1 MPLDP
6 SIIGSFR
13 PPEVMSPVNAM
24 AQMYQLRTLQGES
37 EKNQLAMEKSRRD
50 MEREQTV
57 NRLMSAAGGNEQ
69 DFLRG
74 LERSNLGSM
83 VPDYKEK
90 FAKANEATYKAGQER
105 FKYVTEFM
113 KNTRAHLNKIKTVED
128 AKAWSA
134 SHHADP
140 IMGALLA
147 SQGIT
152 QEKSFADI
160 DEAWANNTQN
170 DWLLKAA
177 EGTDQFATRLQMGA
191 VQHEFDKIKSDQ
203 PGTVDKNGVVQV
215 IGNPVQDLHL
225 MAKIALDK
233 GYPEL
238 GKHLLEQ
245 AKELDMS
252 QDRRRTTDSGNYG
265 LDLEAKR
272 VALEATRVEMER
284 QRMIREEAKSKQSD
298 NEIAHVIPGE
308 GPNVTLVS
316 KTGQVIQPSSKIIA
330 RPSATYEKAEAQ
342 RKQITRDLEQA
353 IFEVEAAVKPGGLI
367 DQSTGSGLGRG
378 RDLVARGVGIATSG
392 DIAIGKLKP
401 IADLVLKLVPRFE
414 GPQSNAD
421 TQSYQQAAG
430 QLADPTMPNKIRKE
444 AANVIIR
451 LMKNRKNQFVS
462 QDMINTPAASGA
474 SASGATDVRR
484 QADEILK
491 AK

>member
-24 AQMYQLRTLQGES
+24 AQMYQLRALQGES
-37 EKNQLAMEKSRRD
+37 EKNQLAMEKSRRE

-57 NRLMSAAGGNEQ
+57 NRLMSAAGGNQQ

-90 FAKANEATYKAGQER
+90 FAKADKLSFEADQER
-105 FKYVTEFM
+105 TKSAVAALGAAKSVLPNVRSLGDAETWVTGLYSNGPL
-113 KNTRAHLNKIKTVED
+113 KVVLDNAGLSVERSLQIARD
-128 AKAWSA
+128 
-134 SHHADP
+134 
-140 IMGALLA
+140 
-147 SQGIT
+147 
-152 QEKSFADI
+152 
-160 DEAWANNTQN
+160 AWANGKGPE
-170 DWLLKAA
+170 WLA
-177 EGTDQFATRLQMGA
+177 DQAMGGEQIATRLQMGA
-191 VQHEFDKIKSDQ
+191 VQQEFDKIKSDQ

-215 IGNPVQDLHL
+215 IGNPVQDLRT
-225 MAKIALDK
+225 MAQIALDK

-238 GKHLLEQ
+238 GKYLMDQ

-252 QDRRRTTDSGNYG
+252 QDRRRTTDSRNYG

-272 VALEATRVEMER
+272 VALEAKRVEMER
-284 QRMIREEAKSKQSD
+284 QRMIREDAKRD
-298 NEIAHVIPGE
+298 NKIAHVIPGE

-316 KTGQVIQPSSKIIA
+316 ETGKVIQPSSEIRA

-342 RKQITRDLEQA
+342 RKQVTQDLKQA

-378 RDLVARGVGIATSG
+378 ADLVARGVGMATSG

-414 GPQSNAD
+414 GPQSNPD

-430 QLADPTMPNKIRKE
+430 QLADPTMPREIRKE

-474 SASGATDVRR
+474 PASDATDVRR